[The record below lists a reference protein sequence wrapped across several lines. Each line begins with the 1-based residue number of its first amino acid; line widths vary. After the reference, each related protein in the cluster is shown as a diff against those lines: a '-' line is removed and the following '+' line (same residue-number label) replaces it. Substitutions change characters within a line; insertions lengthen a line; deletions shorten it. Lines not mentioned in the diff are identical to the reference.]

1 MSFFLEKTRNQ
12 ICNIKSIKEKY
23 LSLLEQ
29 ERQLNKDYEKKV
41 YEEKQI
47 NTRFNNEYYDLKEI
61 QRELYRHNT
70 NTDSDKTKYVERKY
84 NKRLFLLGV
93 SFYLIPSFIGFVLHS
108 FISFPSVLVPLISM
122 ITCLITVGLDCIF
135 NYKKCC
141 KRYSDI
147 FENLESTKSV
157 RKEIEKLK
165 EKENELQNKLG
176 ITNKEYREAN
186 LAVQDA
192 EKKLKILRET
202 INLFRINSFEK
213 IIGCQTFEQEV
224 ELKLNK

>member
-1 MSFFLEKTRNQ
+1 MSSYLDKIRSE
-12 ICNIKSIKEKY
+12 ICNIQSIKEKY

-41 YEEKQI
+41 HEEEQI

-61 QRELYRHNT
+61 QRELYRYNT
-70 NTDSDKTKYVERKY
+70 GIDNDKTKFVDKKH
-84 NKRLFLLGV
+84 NKRLFLLGL
-93 SFYLIPSFIGFVLHS
+93 SFYLIPTCIGFALHS
-108 FISFPSVLVPLISM
+108 FISFPSILVPLISM
-122 ITCLITVGLDCIF
+122 ITCLSTVGLDCIF

-141 KRYSDI
+141 KRYSDN

-157 RKEIEKLK
+157 RKEIKNLK
-165 EKENELQNKLG
+165 EKENELQDKYD
-176 ITNKEYREAN
+176 ITTKEQRKAQ

-192 EKKLKILRET
+192 EKKLKLLRET

-213 IIGCQTFEQEV
+213 IIGCKTLEDET